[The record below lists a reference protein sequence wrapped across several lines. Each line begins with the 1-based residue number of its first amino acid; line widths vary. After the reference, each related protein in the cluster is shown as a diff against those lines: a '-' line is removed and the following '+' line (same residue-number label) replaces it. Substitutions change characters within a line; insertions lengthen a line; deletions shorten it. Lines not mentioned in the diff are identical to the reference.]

1 MRLSPLP
8 VVILSLLLASPA
20 RAGAEPVRTLAVDPG
35 EALSATLTLP
45 PKGKLTL
52 RAGATRVRI
61 RAERGGDDLLVRR
74 RDLGR
79 NRLPLAQ
86 RLIVANSDGVTTV
99 TLGAAL
105 MARTPSRT
113 VELRGA
119 ASLTDHFASSADDPV
134 DRLAQ
139 RAGMLHLA
147 RPRTQAYLGQ
157 GPDGRLHYREI
168 RNWAAAFLPG
178 LLWQVAAARASD
190 LHARWAMEE
199 VRDLRRVAL
208 FGDADVGFVFWRAAA
223 LGRDLACAA
232 PAPALGLTPA
242 SCGHLRS
249 LAEHA
254 ATRLLERAAA
264 APLGLI
270 PTTLDEA
277 QCSQCLPGELR
288 VIVDQLHNLPLLTE
302 SADPARRAVAL
313 GHARWVAANLMRP
326 DGSVLQQAFVDRITG
341 AVRRAGNFQGLDD
354 ASVWARGQAWA
365 ISGLARAARD
375 LEDPGLLEAAVRAA
389 EWWLAHTTSGALP
402 RFDFSAV
409 PDAPKD
415 SSAQAIAGAGLRIL
429 ADRCAA
435 TGTCDAARYDAA
447 ADVARATLVARLEPG
462 PQLGRLGEGVYNIG
476 GLRWDE
482 SAELPW
488 GSDFLAE
495 LLLAG

>member
-1 MRLSPLP
+1 
-8 VVILSLLLASPA
+8 
-20 RAGAEPVRTLAVDPG
+20 
-35 EALSATLTLP
+35 
-45 PKGKLTL
+45 
-52 RAGATRVRI
+52 
-61 RAERGGDDLLVRR
+61 
-74 RDLGR
+74 
-79 NRLPLAQ
+79 
-86 RLIVANSDGVTTV
+86 VANSGGVTTV
-99 TLGAAL
+99 TLGAGL
-105 MARTPSRT
+105 LARTPART
-113 VELRGA
+113 IRLTGK
-119 ASLTDHFASSADDPV
+119 ASLHDPYASSADDPV

-147 RPRTQAYLGQ
+147 RPPTQAYLGQ

-178 LLWQVAAARASD
+178 LLWQVAAAGGSG

-208 FGDADVGFVFWRAAA
+208 FSDADVGFVFWRAAA
-223 LGRDLACAA
+223 LGRDVACSA
-232 PAPALGLTPA
+232 PVPQLGLTPA
-242 SCGHLRS
+242 ACGHLRS

-288 VIVDQLHNLPLLTE
+288 IIVDQLHNLPLLTG

-313 GHARWVAANLMRP
+313 AHARWVAANLMRP
-326 DGSVLQQAFVDRITG
+326 DGSVFQQAFVDRTTG
-341 AVRRAGNFQGLDD
+341 TLVRAGNFQGLDD

-375 LEDPGLLEAAVRAA
+375 LEDPQLLSAAVRAA
-389 EWWLAHTTSGALP
+389 DWWLANTTTGALP
-402 RFDFSAV
+402 RFDFSAA
-409 PDAPKD
+409 PDAPRD
-415 SSAQAIAGAGLRIL
+415 SSAQAIAGAGLHIL
-429 ADRCAA
+429 AQRCAVTA
-435 TGTCDAARYDAA
+435 TCDAARYAA
-447 ADVARATLVARLEPG
+447 GADIAEATLLARLEAG
-462 PQLGRLGEGVYNIG
+462 PQLGRLGQGVYNIG

-488 GSDFLAE
+488 GSDFFAE
-495 LLLAG
+495 LLTR